1 LTASFT
7 SSFAGTDAVSA
18 CVQGVDAE
26 LIKARRRD
34 PGACYVNEHSRPD
47 FPGGAVRGQL
57 GKNRDP

>member
-34 PGACYVNEHSRPD
+34 PGA
-47 FPGGAVRGQL
+47 
-57 GKNRDP
+57 